1 VTASIEAR
9 QPHPNHA
16 APHAGGT
23 TETTLTTK
31 AAAQSH
37 IETTKADAAT
47 WRRGLVPDSRTPIMP
62 PCIREK
68 IEAIEADAR
77 AKGWP
82 PELLWNSGFWD
93 SPRGLAALLDE
104 GDEIA
109 EVAVDYIAI
118 LKTQRNILRFQRR
131 TS

>member
-1 VTASIEAR
+1 VNARIVSTVIGCDHDASSVIA
-9 QPHPNHA
+9 
-16 APHAGGT
+16 
-23 TETTLTTK
+23 
-31 AAAQSH
+31 S
-37 IETTKADAAT
+37 KADAAK
-47 WRRGLVPDSRTPIMP
+47 WRQGVAPDSRTPIVP
-62 PCIREK
+62 PAVRLK
-68 IEAIEADAR
+68 IESIEADAR

-82 PELLWNSGFWD
+82 VELLYNANFWD

-109 EVAVDYIAI
+109 EVTADYIAI